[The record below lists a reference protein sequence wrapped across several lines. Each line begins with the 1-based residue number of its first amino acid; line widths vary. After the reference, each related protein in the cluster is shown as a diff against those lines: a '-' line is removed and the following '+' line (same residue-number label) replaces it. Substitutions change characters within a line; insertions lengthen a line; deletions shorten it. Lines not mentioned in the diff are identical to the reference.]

1 MLKRWTKLVQGLRI
15 RQRLIEQYA
24 DRNVP
29 VTGASS
35 STSGTAK
42 ADSHARDGDA
52 AVDNQP
58 ADEVRVFPRFC
69 GSVAFL
75 PYDTAS
81 PHPTRAPGVGPVN
94 VTVAQR
100 GGSGKLRKGG
110 GRSCGLNS
118 ETVCDADRACCAVCN
133 I

>member
-29 VTGASS
+29 ATGASS

-75 PYDTAS
+75 PHDAAS
-81 PHPTRAPGVGPVN
+81 PHPTRAPGVVLSMSLWLGMAGPAN
-94 VTVAQR
+94 CER
-100 GGSGKLRKGG
+100 EGGAR
-110 GRSCGLNS
+110 
-118 ETVCDADRACCAVCN
+118 VV
-133 I
+133 